1 VTAEQIAAAHQRLR
15 KALARRAADEIA
27 RLWAR
32 IDRTDIARSW
42 AAAVPAAL
50 TILGSA
56 QAIAAAS
63 AETYLGDLS
72 DAYEVPDDSAGRVRT
87 DAFAGVASD
96 GRDLA
101 SLLYEPAIASLVALK
116 RGATVPRA
124 LASGRFRLDMISRTQ
139 VADAGRTADQV
150 ALVAHTR
157 MSGYVRVL
165 SPPSCSRCVI
175 LAGRFYR
182 WNAGFNR
189 HPRCDCTGQPV
200 VSAAAANDKLTRPR
214 TYFDSLDPA
223 EQDRAFTKAGA
234 QAIRD
239 GADIAKVVNARRG
252 MYTADG
258 KIYTREAAG
267 RRPRI
272 MPEQLYRD
280 ARDRAD
286 AIRLLRLHGFIL

>member
-1 VTAEQIAAAHQRLR
+1 
-15 KALARRAADEIA
+15 
-27 RLWAR
+27 
-32 IDRTDIARSW
+32 
-42 AAAVPAAL
+42 
-50 TILGSA
+50 
-56 QAIAAAS
+56 
-63 AETYLGDLS
+63 
-72 DAYEVPDDSAGRVRT
+72 
-87 DAFAGVASD
+87 
-96 GRDLA
+96 
-101 SLLYEPAIASLVALK
+101 
-116 RGATVPRA
+116 
-124 LASGRFRLDMISRTQ
+124 
-139 VADAGRTADQV
+139 
-150 ALVAHTR
+150 
-157 MSGYVRVL
+157 
-165 SPPSCSRCVI
+165 VI